1 MFRLLA
7 KLDLAFASLIL
18 GRDLDSG
25 APLPMSSSG
34 RGVSTTEKVR
44 IKGIIQSTRIAV
56 VALMATDQ
64 RQEPEAETL
73 VESSENLDDDMNLDE
88 APMVGQYDMD
98 IAKVYD
104 QTLIELG
111 DTLGGPSIGLPN

>member
-111 DTLGGPSIGLPN
+111 HTLGGPSIGLPN